1 MANTGPINN
10 WYKNNSEFGKSK
22 IAGYPNSTIAPIPEV
37 DLNFINEP
45 ILNRVNNK
53 YFKKNNLV
61 FNTSD
66 YSQNPNFVGPSLYN
80 QPINGQDFATYI
92 NNPNNG
98 YKIANEEEEYDAGE
112 DWRNAE
118 LERRKKIQESFTPI
132 ENPNY
137 TQQLTDT
144 LKGLQKEQEL
154 KAPSVQTTTPTTTW
168 VKLNAN
174 KGVQKAGKATGY
186 AAAAAG
192 IAADIGD
199 NVLNKNYKGNQGAY
213 VSGAFGK
220 NTLLTNV
227 NNVNKSLNATDFGN
241 LQGQYKNQN
250 SILDEYKT
258 QELSNK
264 QRLGLV
270 GVGAGKGAATGASI
284 GSLAGPMGTI
294 IGAAAGTAIG
304 ATTGALKGHFANKK
318 IKETNEAAAFAQQGL
333 NNSYLA
339 TAQNIRNIYAN
350 NKKSD
355 MFNNQAYYGANG
367 GYLYANG
374 GLMNPYGINEF
385 NTGGTHEQNKY
396 GGVPVSIAEDG
407 KPNLVEEGEVLFD
420 DYVYSNRIKINDT
433 IRRRLKLKDST
444 KTFADAAKEIKERG
458 DDRPNDPVTE
468 KTIKAQMQFL
478 KSEQDK
484 KKEQQEEREQQKMI
498 AQMNEQQLQAMQEQ
512 QMNEEADAYEQQM
525 AEEQMAQ
532 QAPQEQQMVNPQ
544 MQEQMIAQQ
553 QQPQQQM
560 FANGGHLYPDGGEIK
575 KGIFKE
581 LGFNTKG
588 DFKRWQRKHNLEY
601 VDDADF
607 ADIIKDPNFI
617 NAVMETNPTLAHSL
631 INGYD
636 YGNFTTKIQGGSTL
650 STNTPG
656 SWTNR
661 TGSDW
666 AGSTDEMYLEAKRN
680 HPDID
685 TYSEA
690 ELQKAF
696 METEA
701 YKRATENL
709 KNDEEARRKYFA
721 AVLNSNAPKEAKD
734 YAKQFINEDGTW
746 KKNKDRSYDATF
758 KNVRERQPGTYW
770 KTPVDITRNANKK
783 NFVYR
788 NGEFEEIEGDV
799 PQDWKQTSNR
809 KWTTKDGNNITDF
822 DYTYYAEPN
831 GLRGGEETNPNYTWR
846 YKQTPVP
853 GLIDTY
859 LAARAFA
866 PADYSRANSIINTP
880 IRDIQYTPNGGKI
893 APYIIGPRLQY
904 QMNADLG
911 AATNRGLVNN
921 AGGNSA
927 AAQAALLANNRQ
939 ISQSAAN
946 LGYQADAQNAA
957 QIQAAQQFNNAVDAQ
972 NAQGFISAAEANQ
985 RADVQRGEFN
995 YYGQNMKEN
1004 IDAQRGQAISNSLQS
1019 LSDDYMN
1026 YYKDRYNQGMMAGL
1040 VDSGYFGEPTPFL
1053 RQQTGWNPNGT
1064 FTRNNYLID
1073 DNGNKHYIVNNA
1085 DGTVSFANPND
1096 DLISKN
1102 QGKKLVFNN
1111 GEYKFVG

>member
-1 MANTGPINN
+1 MSGPINN

-22 IAGYPNSTIAPIPEV
+22 MAGYPNSTIAPIPEV
-37 DLNFINEP
+37 DLNFLNEP

-53 YFKKNNLV
+53 YFQNNNLV
-61 FNTSD
+61 FNPSD
-66 YSQNPNFVGPSLYN
+66 YSQNPNFIGPSLYN
-80 QPINGQDFATYI
+80 QPINGQNFATYI

-98 YKIANEEEEYDAGE
+98 YKISNEEEEYDAGE

-118 LERRKKIQESFTPI
+118 LERRKKNTINPI
-132 ENPNY
+132 EQPNY
-137 TQQLTDT
+137 LEQASNALKPYRINPDTAGLIKDGVSTVSGKSAEDLRNSNKIQNVGAAVGLAGNVGKELFNNSMSDNQKAIYSEGLFGKNQFIDNLKNVNTSYNATNFGDLNGQHNNAVKNINQYKTDT
-144 LKGLQKEQEL
+144 LNWK
-154 KAPSVQTTTPTTTW
+154 
-168 VKLNAN
+168 
-174 KGVQKAGKATGY
+174 
-186 AAAAAG
+186 
-192 IAADIGD
+192 
-199 NVLNKNYKGNQGAY
+199 
-213 VSGAFGK
+213 
-220 NTLLTNV
+220 
-227 NNVNKSLNATDFGN
+227 
-241 LQGQYKNQN
+241 
-250 SILDEYKT
+250 
-258 QELSNK
+258 
-264 QRLGLV
+264 
-270 GVGAGKGAATGASI
+270 
-284 GSLAGPMGTI
+284 
-294 IGAAAGTAIG
+294 
-304 ATTGALKGHFANKK
+304 
-318 IKETNEAAAFAQQGL
+318 QQGL
-333 NNSYLA
+333 NVGSS
-339 TAQNIRNIYAN
+339 TAQGFAAGLQTGNIYAAIGMAAANGTKALAEGINANNKIRDVEDMRKFKLAGAGNSMIASAQNVRNIYAN

-374 GLMNPYGINEF
+374 GLMNPYGINVF
-385 NTGGTHEQNKY
+385 NNGKLHSQNKY

-444 KTFADAAKEIKERG
+444 KTFADAAKEVKERG

-484 KKEQQEEREQQKMI
+484 KKEQQEEREQQKML

-525 AEEQMAQ
+525 AQEQMAQ

-544 MQEQMIAQQ
+544 MQEQMMAQQ

-560 FANGGHLYPDGGEIK
+560 FANGGNLKGGSNDADAHRFVKGTRIK
-575 KGIFKE
+575 KGKE
-581 LGFNTKG
+581 
-588 DFKRWQRKHNLEY
+588 
-601 VDDADF
+601 
-607 ADIIKDPNFI
+607 ADIKSNRLKLLMDFYDQIENDEKLTDDQKQQEIDKFIKSI
-617 NAVMETNPTLAHSL
+617 NNTQDSHKAISSGKDINNVSFDQAVKDFQDRFRYNDDLFSSDMFESLGNVDENSNHDRFASWTPDGYYSAITKERNIGVGDNYFTEDELKQINDRFGKYGYTWSNTENSDDNDKYYRFTKKQGKPETTEKTYKG
-631 INGYD
+631 GYD
-636 YGNFTTKIQGGSTL
+636 
-650 STNTPG
+650 
-656 SWTNR
+656 
-661 TGSDW
+661 
-666 AGSTDEMYLEAKRN
+666 
-680 HPDID
+680 
-685 TYSEA
+685 
-690 ELQKAF
+690 EL
-696 METEA
+696 
-701 YKRATENL
+701 
-709 KNDEEARRKYFA
+709 
-721 AVLNSNAPKEAKD
+721 
-734 YAKQFINEDGTW
+734 
-746 KKNKDRSYDATF
+746 
-758 KNVRERQPGTYW
+758 
-770 KTPVDITRNANKK
+770 
-783 NFVYR
+783 
-788 NGEFEEIEGDV
+788 
-799 PQDWKQTSNR
+799 
-809 KWTTKDGNNITDF
+809 
-822 DYTYYAEPN
+822 
-831 GLRGGEETNPNYTWR
+831 PNYNWR

-853 GLIDTY
+853 GLIDSY

-880 IRDIQYTPNGGKI
+880 IRDIQYTPNGGYI
-893 APYIIGPRLQY
+893 APYIIDPRLQY

-972 NAQGFISAAEANQ
+972 NAQGFLSAAEANQ

-1026 YYKDRYNQGMMAGL
+1026 YYKDRYNQGMVAGL

-1085 DGTVSFANPND
+1085 DGTVAFANPND

-1102 QGKKLVFNN
+1102 KGKKLVFNN